1 MLGADSHRAV
11 FIAIVTNPI
20 YHSVAATRAFDDNEG
35 LAQVS
40 NWLFL
45 TGSLKQ
51 LETTWSKYGVQ
62 AQVEPAG
69 SMVAHTEL
77 AYVIDPSGH
86 ARYILDAD
94 PGQGTTSL
102 RSSFAG
108 LIAGELRTVLAGS

>member
-1 MLGADSHRAV
+1 MK
-11 FIAIVTNPI
+11 P
-20 YHSVAATRAFDDNEG
+20 TRCSALTPTGPCSSPSSPTRSTTQSQRRVAFDDNEG

-86 ARYILDAD
+86 AR
-94 PGQGTTSL
+94 
-102 RSSFAG
+102 
-108 LIAGELRTVLAGS
+108 